1 MTLPYL
7 SILIQNKWF
16 LITIL
21 IAAFVISTVL
31 ITAYRFINTIKRIQ
45 DRELEKQQETT
56 RQLDIEVKREQLLA
70 KIINQI
76 RSSLDLQTILETTVT
91 EVRSLLDGDRVIVY
105 QFSADK
111 SGTVVAESVGKEWT
125 ASLHQEIQ
133 DTCFQ
138 SGEVIRYHN
147 GHRWSVN
154 DIQTANLTECHRQ
167 LLERFEVKANLVV
180 PIFSV
185 QSKYINSKLEN
196 NIYPANQLWGLLIVH
211 QCRAPRNWQDS
222 DFKLIDRIAENL
234 TVTIQMAQQVR
245 ELQESKETIEQVKE
259 RELEQQREK
268 ASKLD
273 IQVKREQLLAKI
285 IDQIRSS
292 LDLQTILETTVT
304 EVRTLLHGD
313 RVVVYQFAADKS
325 GTVVAESVGKEWTPT
340 LHQEI
345 HDTCFQNGEV
355 TRYDNGHRWSVND
368 IQTANLTECHRQL
381 LERFE
386 VKANL
391 VVPIIC
397 FHRQYIN
404 SKLEKNAEPD
414 LSGELWGL
422 LIVHQ
427 CQAPRNWQ
435 DSDLELID
443 RIAEHFTIAIQ
454 MAEQVQELQ
463 ESKETVQ
470 QVKERELEQQRE
482 KSRELNIQFKREQLL
497 AKIAN
502 QIRSSLDLQTILET
516 TVTEVRTLLDG
527 DRVVVYKFSA
537 DMNGTVVAE
546 SVGKEWTPTLHQEI
560 HDTCFQNGEVTRYDN
575 GYRWSVNDI
584 KTANLTECHRQLLER
599 FEVKANLV
607 VPIFSLQIQYIN
619 SKLENNTY
627 PANQLWGL
635 LIVHQCYAPRSWRQT
650 DLELIDRIAEH
661 LTVAIQMA
669 QQVQELQESKETIQK
684 VKENELEQ
692 QREKSRKLNIQFK
705 REQLVAKITNQIRS
719 SLNLQTILET
729 TVTEVRSLLDS
740 DRVVVYQFSADM
752 NGTVVAESVGEE
764 WVSSLHQGIQDEC
777 FQSSEINRY
786 HNGYHWSMNDI
797 QTANLTECRRQLLEQ
812 LEVKAS
818 IVLPIFSARAQD
830 ANLKHHNGK
839 VAATAT
845 KLWGLL
851 IVHQCR
857 APRTWQDNDLELM
870 DEIAGHLTIAIQMA
884 QRVQE
889 LQESKETI
897 QALYKITSARG
908 RSFEQ
913 RLQGLLAM
921 GRKYFNMEI
930 GILSHIQGDR
940 YEVIAAQL
948 PSKATIKGAVFELK
962 QVYCEE
968 TMQSKDV
975 VCIESANTS
984 KWKNHLCHTTF
995 GLKSYMG
1002 IRVICNGEVYG
1013 TLSFS
1018 SLSSQSKPFSGVNQE
1033 LLKLMSQWVSGEIE
1047 RQEVAEELKQTRDQA
1062 LVAMKAK
1069 GEFLATMSHEIR
1081 TPMNGVIGMTGLL
1094 LDTPLEEK
1102 QRNFVET
1109 IRNCGN
1115 SLLTI
1120 INDILDFSKVESG
1133 NLELEK
1139 QPFEIHICVEDA
1151 LDLLAPKAADKNLE
1165 LAYMIDVQTPYT
1177 ILGDVTRV
1185 RQILVNL
1192 LGNAIK
1198 FTHEGE
1204 VVVSITSKSL
1214 DDTQTEICFAVK
1226 DTGIG
1231 IPEDKKDRL
1240 FKSFSQ
1246 VDSSTSRQY
1255 GGTGLGLA
1263 ISKRLSEVMGG
1274 RMWVE
1279 SQVGEGSTFY
1289 FTIKAEVLDSDTNQR
1304 LFNTESL
1311 LKDKKVLVVDDNATN
1326 RKILKFQ
1333 MESWGI
1339 YPRVVASGKEAL
1351 QELDN
1356 QKEFDLAIL
1365 DMQMPEMDGVT
1376 LAQEIHTYPRY
1387 SDLPLVMLTSIA
1399 YLEDNL
1405 DEFESEFAALL
1416 NKPIKQS
1423 ELCNTLLKV
1432 FGGQPIKVK
1441 QSRPPQK
1448 LEIDPEMAA
1457 RLPLRILLA
1466 EDNIVNQQL
1475 AVQLLEKMGYYA
1487 DVVSNGIEVIEAIDR
1502 QPYDVIFMDVHMP
1515 EMDGLTAT
1523 KRIVTERDATKRPRI
1538 IAMTAN
1544 AMQGDREMCLEA
1556 GMDDYISKPIRVEEL
1571 IQGLLKCESIEQLLP
1586 VQTFAEAELISSQD
1600 LDEQLIK
1607 SSSKISDANGDS
1619 EQLSEGVK
1627 HQDFESE
1634 ISSKTNSESAK
1645 PAIDR
1650 DALDRLR
1657 ELFGENAND
1666 FIENMGNIF
1675 LEESSKQL
1683 ANIATAIQEKDVVK
1697 MTLQAHTLNG
1707 SCGSIGAYNLAEI
1720 CREMEILGRAKMTE
1734 GALQLLDKMYV
1745 EYEQVQL
1752 ELKEIM

>member
-1 MTLPYL
+1 MEIFSSTLPDF
-7 SILIQNKWF
+7 SILIQDKWL

-21 IAAFVISTVL
+21 IAAFTISIVL
-31 ITAYRFINTIKRIQ
+31 IIVYRFIKTIKRLQ
-45 DRELEKQQETT
+45 NEKLEQQRAKT
-56 RQLDIEVKREQLLA
+56 RKLNIEVKREQLLA

-76 RSSLDLQTILETTVT
+76 RSSLDLQ
-91 EVRSLLDGDRVIVY
+91 
-105 QFSADK
+105 K
-111 SGTVVAESVGKEWT
+111 
-125 ASLHQEIQ
+125 
-133 DTCFQ
+133 
-138 SGEVIRYHN
+138 
-147 GHRWSVN
+147 
-154 DIQTANLTECHRQ
+154 
-167 LLERFEVKANLVV
+167 
-180 PIFSV
+180 
-185 QSKYINSKLEN
+185 
-196 NIYPANQLWGLLIVH
+196 
-211 QCRAPRNWQDS
+211 
-222 DFKLIDRIAENL
+222 
-234 TVTIQMAQQVR
+234 
-245 ELQESKETIEQVKE
+245 
-259 RELEQQREK
+259 
-268 ASKLD
+268 
-273 IQVKREQLLAKI
+273 
-285 IDQIRSS
+285 
-292 LDLQTILETTVT
+292 ILETTVT
-304 EVRTLLHGD
+304 EVRTLLDGD
-313 RVVVYQFAADKS
+313 RVVVYKFSADKS

-340 LHQEI
+340 LHLEI
-345 HDTCFQNGEV
+345 QDTCFQNGEV
-355 TRYDNGHRWSVND
+355 TRYQNGYRWSVND

-397 FHRQYIN
+397 FNGQYIN
-404 SKLEKNAEPD
+404 SNLEKNAQRN
-414 LSGELWGL
+414 LSDELWGL

-435 DSDLELID
+435 DRDLELID
-443 RIAEHFTIAIQ
+443 RIAEHLTVAIQ
-454 MAEQVQELQ
+454 MAQQVQELQ
-463 ESKETVQ
+463 ESKETIQ

-482 KSRELNIQFKREQLL
+482 KSRALNIQFKREQLL
-497 AKIAN
+497 AQITN

-537 DMNGTVVAE
+537 DKSGTVVAE
-546 SVGKEWTPTLHQEI
+546 SVGKEWTPTLHLEI
-560 HDTCFQNGEVTRYDN
+560 QDTCFQNGEVTRYQN

-584 KTANLTECHRQLLER
+584 QTANLTECHRQLLER

-607 VPIFSLQIQYIN
+607 VPIFSLQSQYIN

-635 LIVHQCYAPRSWRQT
+635 LIVHQCYAPRNWRET

-692 QREKSRKLNIQFK
+692 QREKSRELDIQVK
-705 REQLVAKITNQIRS
+705 REKLVTKITNQIRS

-729 TVTEVRSLLDS
+729 TVTEVRSLLDG
-740 DRVVVYQFSADM
+740 DRVVVYQFSADKS
-752 NGTVVAESVGEE
+752 GTVVAESVGKE
-764 WVSSLHQGIQDEC
+764 WTPTLHLEIQDTC
-777 FQSSEINRY
+777 FQNGEVTRY
-786 HNGYHWSMNDI
+786 QNGYHWSVNDI
-797 QTANLTECRRQLLEQ
+797 QTANLTECHRQLLEQ
-812 LEVKAS
+812 FEVKANL
-818 IVLPIFSARAQD
+818 VLPIFCAPDQD
-830 ANLKHHNGK
+830 VNPKLHNGK
-839 VAATAT
+839 VPASTNQ
-845 KLWGLL
+845 LWGLL

-857 APRTWQDNDLELM
+857 APRYWQDNNLELM

-884 QRVQE
+884 QRMQE
-889 LQESKETI
+889 LQKSKETI

-921 GRKYFNMEI
+921 GRRNFNMEI
-930 GILSHIQGDR
+930 GILSKIQGDR
-940 YEVIAAQL
+940 YQVIEAQL

-962 QVYCEE
+962 QVYCQE
-968 TMQSKDV
+968 TMQGRGIL
-975 VCIESANTS
+975 CIESANTPE
-984 KWKNHLCHTTF
+984 WNNHPCHTTF
-995 GLKSYMG
+995 GLKSYIG
-1002 IRVICNGEVYG
+1002 IRVICDGKVYG

-1018 SLSSQSKPFSGVNQE
+1018 SLNPRLTPFTGVNQE
-1033 LLKLMSQWVSGEIE
+1033 LLKLMAQWISGEIQ
-1047 RQEVAEELKQTRDQA
+1047 RQEVAEELKRTRDQA
-1062 LVAMKAK
+1062 LVAMRAK

-1177 ILGDVTRV
+1177 VLGDVTRI

-1214 DDTQTEICFAVK
+1214 DDTHTEICFAVK

-1231 IPEDKKDRL
+1231 IPEDKQDRL

-1289 FTIKAEVLDSDTNQR
+1289 FTIKTEVVDSDTNQR

-1311 LKDKKVLVVDDNATN
+1311 LNDKKVLVVDDNATN
-1326 RKILKFQ
+1326 RKILKLQ

-1339 YPRVVASGKEAL
+1339 YPRVVASGEEAL

-1376 LAQEIHTYPRY
+1376 LAQEIHSYPRY

-1405 DEFESEFAALL
+1405 NEFESEFAALL
-1416 NKPIKQS
+1416 SKPIKQS
-1423 ELCNTLLKV
+1423 ELCNALLKV

-1502 QPYDVIFMDVHMP
+1502 QSYDVIFMDVHMP

-1523 KRIVTERDATKRPRI
+1523 KRIVIEQDATKRPRI

-1544 AMQGDREMCLEA
+1544 AMQGDREICLEA

-1571 IQGLLKCESIEQLLP
+1571 IQALLKCEAIEQPLP
-1586 VQTFAEAELISSQD
+1586 VQTFAETELISSQD

-1607 SSSKISDANGDS
+1607 SSPKISDANGDFD
-1619 EQLSEGVK
+1619 QLFDPVK
-1627 HQDFESE
+1627 HQYFDSE
-1634 ISSKTNSESAK
+1634 ISSQTNSKSAK
-1645 PAIDR
+1645 PAIDK

-1657 ELFGENAND
+1657 ELFGENADD
-1666 FIENMGNIF
+1666 FLQNMGYIF

-1683 ANIATAIQEKDVVK
+1683 ATLATAIEQKDVVK

-1707 SCGSIGAYNLAEI
+1707 SAGTIGAYNLAEI

-1734 GALQLLDKMYV
+1734 GALELLEQMYM
-1745 EYEQVQL
+1745 EYEQVKL
-1752 ELKEIM
+1752 ELNQIMNNSLSHSS